1 MGREALSRVGGV
13 TQASRSRLELERW
26 VPGRS
31 SALCGEMPLA
41 VAPADQAVSVA
52 PPRPAIEPAL
62 SNVVVS
68 INKALVSGRSI

>member
-41 VAPADQAVSVA
+41 VAAAPHAVSLG
-52 PPRPAIEPAL
+52 PPRPAL